1 MKANLKKIRK
11 DRKFSDSFKLSL
23 VKEFETGRYS
33 VVELERLHDISD
45 SLIYSWIYKYSKY
58 NEKGYRMVEHTE
70 SSTKK
75 VKELQ
80 DKIKLLEAI
89 VGQKQIKIDFLEKMI
104 DIAKEELD
112 IDIKKNYS
120 TPQSNTSNQTKTK

>member
-11 DRKFSDSFKLSL
+11 HRKFSDSFKLSL

-58 NEKGYRMVEHTE
+58 NEKGYRMVEHTA
-70 SSTKK
+70 SSSKK

>member
-11 DRKFSDSFKLSL
+11 HRKFSDSFKLSL

-58 NEKGYRMVEHTE
+58 NEKGYRMVEHTA
-70 SSTKK
+70 SSSKK

-80 DKIKLLEAI
+80 DKIKSLEAI

>member
-11 DRKFSDSFKLSL
+11 HRKFSDSFKLSL